1 MHTDVL
7 FSVLIWLSFSLLP
20 VRCADPYPEPDE
32 LCLASCSLSLSKQTF
47 AGKDASDATAQACE
61 NDLYLQS
68 LYLCARNFCTEGD
81 IEPGRA
87 FESLLCEDEG
97 LPRLPSAS
105 IAANL
110 SIQDAQI
117 INSTFKGKKL
127 NHTVIPDNAFFELS
141 YASTQSRA
149 QGRYTNRDYQSAIWI
164 FWGIVIG
171 LATLVHTASTVL
183 AGAWP
188 PNSLTGAVR
197 TIQAYAGIPRLL
209 PGQSHPSP
217 SRLES
222 IIIVAFVLLS
232 LVLCGVQIQA
242 FPQSSLYA
250 SFPLQVWGLVGRRL
264 SSLALANIPVIW
276 IFSMRNS
283 PLIWL
288 TGWSFATFNQ
298 FHRWIARLTVF
309 ELIAHAIAFTEF
321 EFIKGGAPRYE
332 SMFEE
337 LWWQM
342 GIVAMICLSC
352 MLVLSMPIIRY
363 KFYDIFLLLHIALA
377 VVSFVGVWYHLEQWH
392 SYFNGYL
399 YPVIAVWV
407 LERLMRL
414 IRVLVV
420 LCFGSGGAGHAA
432 LSWDEAAN
440 IVRIDATDLIR
451 KLHPQPGSTYYLYT
465 PTRFPFYPSHPFTLA
480 VFPNDTTG
488 YQQTETNNGSQ
499 EKNGSLSATVSKQ
512 SGTGNT
518 RSDLQYRFLIR
529 PGDGFTRRLQ
539 RYAAANSTIDKNNSV
554 RLPIL
559 VEGPYTSGNLAPER
573 SGCKSI
579 LVLAGGSGISVAI
592 SVIHRA
598 LATTKSNV
606 MEVRLNWAVKR
617 RATVESVVNEELR
630 VFSLDPRFS
639 IQCFITDPSY
649 QAGHSEN
656 ESESGLVSSTAR
668 PNVSHIIEN
677 AVASSTDKLAVVVC
691 GPQSMT
697 EDARNVVSN
706 MLKGG
711 NRDVKLFVENFG
723 W

>member
-7 FSVLIWLSFSLLP
+7 FRILIWLSFSSLP

-32 LCLASCSLSLSKQTF
+32 LCLASCSLCLAKQSF
-47 AGKDASDATAQACE
+47 AGKDASDPTAQACE
-61 NDLYLQS
+61 NNLYLQS

-97 LPRLPSAS
+97 LPRLPPAS

-127 NHTVIPDNAFFELS
+127 NHTVIPDSEFFALS

-149 QGRYTNRDYQSAIWI
+149 QGRYTNRKYQSATWI
-164 FWGIVIG
+164 FWGVVIG
-171 LATLVHTASTVL
+171 LATLVHAASSLL
-183 AGAWP
+183 AGARP
-188 PNSLTGAVR
+188 PKSLAGAVR
-197 TIQAYAGIPRLL
+197 TIQAYVGLPRLL

-222 IIIVAFVLLS
+222 TIILAFVVLS

-264 SSLALANIPVIW
+264 SSLALANIPLIW

-309 ELIAHAIAFTEF
+309 ELIAHAIAFTKF

-332 SMFEE
+332 IMFEE
-337 LWWQM
+337 LWWEM
-342 GIVAMICLSC
+342 GIVAMICLAC
-352 MLVLSMPIIRY
+352 MLGLSIPVIRY

-407 LERLMRL
+407 LERLLRF

-420 LCFGSGGAGHAA
+420 LCVGSGDMGHAN

-440 IVRIDATDLIR
+440 IVRIDATDLLR
-451 KLHPQPGSTYYLYT
+451 KLHPQPGSTYYL
-465 PTRFPFYPSHPFTLA
+465 
-480 VFPNDTTG
+480 
-488 YQQTETNNGSQ
+488 
-499 EKNGSLSATVSKQ
+499 
-512 SGTGNT
+512 
-518 RSDLQYRFLIR
+518 
-529 PGDGFTRRLQ
+529 
-539 RYAAANSTIDKNNSV
+539 
-554 RLPIL
+554 
-559 VEGPYTSGNLAPER
+559 
-573 SGCKSI
+573 
-579 LVLAGGSGISVAI
+579 
-592 SVIHRA
+592 
-598 LATTKSNV
+598 
-606 MEVRLNWAVKR
+606 
-617 RATVESVVNEELR
+617 
-630 VFSLDPRFS
+630 
-639 IQCFITDPSY
+639 
-649 QAGHSEN
+649 
-656 ESESGLVSSTAR
+656 
-668 PNVSHIIEN
+668 
-677 AVASSTDKLAVVVC
+677 
-691 GPQSMT
+691 
-697 EDARNVVSN
+697 
-706 MLKGG
+706 
-711 NRDVKLFVENFG
+711 
-723 W
+723 